1 MDLDLGGKIAIVTGG
16 AMGIGKGI
24 VECLVREGAKVVIA
38 DLNDKE
44 AEKVAKKLGEN
55 VIAMRMDVTNKAE
68 VENVVVAGRGQGD
81 ELQLGVGTEVGAGLG
96 HEQPVRDEGV
106 YVWKERQGAREPVHE
121 RHRAGLP
128 AAQAK
133 ATAPQ
138 ALPAEQGA

>member
-55 VIAMRMDVTNKAE
+55 VIALKMDVTNKAE
-68 VENVVVAGRGQGD
+68 VENVVKMTLNKFGKIDILVSRFL
-81 ELQLGVGTEVGAGLG
+81 EGL
-96 HEQPVRDEGV
+96 
-106 YVWKERQGAREPVHE
+106 
-121 RHRAGLP
+121 
-128 AAQAK
+128 
-133 ATAPQ
+133 
-138 ALPAEQGA
+138 